1 MKSKSESTIQ
11 FIPVIVGGNRGAY
24 SLARAFYEAYHVK
37 TNVISP
43 MIIGPIK
50 NSKILKNYVQ
60 PEISQPDRFFETIG
74 KIDRD
79 FPGMKKIILGADD
92 RYAEML
98 VHLQHNFPEHWIVP
112 YVSEEVFERATNKES
127 FYAACERAGV
137 PYPKTLVITEFEEK
151 LPFEFPIVMKPADSP
166 SYQALYFAGKEK
178 VFFAKSE
185 DEYRRFYRMMREG
198 GYQKPIVLQEYI
210 PGDDRS
216 LAVVTAYTSPEDR
229 EVKLI
234 VFGQILLEDHTPS
247 GIGNH
252 LAILARP
259 EDSVAEDVRK
269 LIAETEFTGF
279 SNFDLK
285 YDERTGKYVFFELN
299 GRLGVSNYYVTAAG
313 HNPATYYVDDRIRK
327 LNLGAVVNK
336 EEALFNVVPKRLL
349 LKQIKSAKLR
359 SKVKMLYRRGRAF
372 HPLKADFETNLK
384 RRAVVWASTVNYY
397 RKFRKHPPK
406 V

>member
-1 MKSKSESTIQ
+1 MNHTSTIQ
-11 FIPVIVGGNRGAY
+11 FVPVVVGGNRGAY
-24 SLARAFYEAYHVK
+24 SLARAFYEAYQVK

-43 MIIGPIK
+43 IIIGPIE
-50 NSKILKNYVQ
+50 NSRILKNYVQ
-60 PEISQPDRFFETIG
+60 PEIEQPDRFFETIG
-74 KIDRD
+74 MIEKD
-79 FPGMKKIILGADD
+79 FPGIKKIIIGADD

-98 VHLQHNFPEHWIVP
+98 VRLQRHFPEQWVVP
-112 YVSEEVFERATNKES
+112 YVSEEVFGRATNKES
-127 FYAACERAGV
+127 FYAVCEKAGV

-151 LPFEFPIVMKPADSP
+151 LPFEFPIVVKPADSP
-166 SYQALYFAGKEK
+166 AYQSLHFAGKEK
-178 VFFAKSE
+178 VFFAKSL
-185 DEYRRFYRMMREG
+185 DEYRRIFRLMRGG
-198 GYQKPIVLQEYI
+198 GYREPIVVQEFV

-259 EDSVAEDVRK
+259 EDSITEDVRK
-269 LIAETEFTGF
+269 LIAETGFTGF

-285 YDERTGKYVFFELN
+285 YDERTGRYVFFELN

-313 HNPATYYVDDRIRK
+313 HNPATYYVDDRIRNLK
-327 LNLGAVVNK
+327 LGAVVNK
-336 EEALFNVVPKRLL
+336 EEALFNVVPKSLL
-349 LKQIKSAKLR
+349 LKQIKSVQLR
-359 SKVKMLYRRGRAF
+359 TKVKTLYREDRAF
-372 HPLKADFETNLK
+372 NPLEADFETNVK
-384 RRAVVWASTVNYY
+384 RKAVLWASTMNYY
-397 RKFRKHPPK
+397 RKFRKHPPQ

>member
-1 MKSKSESTIQ
+1 MSKTESTIQ
-11 FIPVIVGGNRGAY
+11 FVPVVVGGNRGAY
-24 SLARAFYEAYHVK
+24 SLARAFYEAYGVK

-43 MIIGPIK
+43 MIIGPIE

-60 PEISQPDRFFETIG
+60 PEIDRPDRFFETIRQ
-74 KIDRD
+74 IDRD
-79 FPGMKKIILGADD
+79 FPGIKKIIVGADD

-98 VHLQHNFPEHWIVP
+98 VRLQDRFPEQWVVP
-112 YVSEEVFERATNKES
+112 YVSKEVFGRATNKES
-127 FYAACERAGV
+127 FYEACEKAGV
-137 PYPKTLVITEFEEK
+137 PYPKTLVITELEEK
-151 LPFEFPIVMKPADSP
+151 LPFAFPIVMKPADSP
-166 SYQALYFAGKEK
+166 SYQALHFAGKEK
-178 VFFAKSE
+178 VFFVKSE
-185 DEYRRFYRMMREG
+185 EEYRRIYRLMREG
-198 GYQKPIVLQEYI
+198 GYSEPIVLQEYV

-216 LAVVTAYTSPEDR
+216 LAVVTAYTSPEDQ

-252 LAILARP
+252 LAILTRP
-259 EDSVAEDVRK
+259 EDSITEDVRK
-269 LIAETEFTGF
+269 LIAETGFTGF

-285 YDERTGKYVFFELN
+285 YDKRTGRYVFFELN

-327 LNLGAVVNK
+327 LKLGTVVNK
-336 EEALFNVVPKRLL
+336 EEALFNVVPKSLL
-349 LKQIKSAKLR
+349 LKQIKSAQLR
-359 SKVKMLYRRGRAF
+359 TKVKSLYREDRAF
-372 HPLKADFETNLK
+372 HPLEADFETNVK
-384 RRAVVWASTVNYY
+384 RKAVVWASTINYY

>member
-1 MKSKSESTIQ
+1 MSSTSTIQ
-11 FIPVIVGGNRGAY
+11 FVPVVVGGNRGAY
-24 SLARAFYEAYHVK
+24 SLARAFYEAYQVK

-43 MIIGPIK
+43 MIIGPIE
-50 NSKILKNYVQ
+50 NSRILKNYVQ
-60 PEISQPDRFFETIG
+60 PEIEQPDRFFETISV
-74 KIDRD
+74 IEQE
-79 FPGMKKIILGADD
+79 FPGIKKIIVGADD

-98 VHLQHNFPEHWIVP
+98 VRLQHRFPEQWVVP
-112 YVSEEVFERATNKES
+112 YVTEEVFGRATNKES
-127 FYAACERAGV
+127 FYAACEKAGV

-151 LPFEFPIVMKPADSP
+151 LPFEYPIVIKPADSP
-166 SYQALYFAGKEK
+166 TYQSLHFAGKEK
-178 VFFAKSE
+178 VFFAKSPE
-185 DEYRRFYRMMREG
+185 EYRKIYRLMRDG
-198 GYQKPIVLQEYI
+198 GYREPIVLQEFV

-259 EDSVAEDVRK
+259 EDSITEDVQK
-269 LIAETEFTGF
+269 LIAETGFTGF

-285 YDERTGKYVFFELN
+285 YDERTGRYVFFELN

-327 LNLGAVVNK
+327 LKLGTVVNK
-336 EEALFNVVPKRLL
+336 EEALFNVVPKSLL
-349 LKQIKSAKLR
+349 LKQIKSAQLR
-359 SKVKMLYRRGRAF
+359 TKVKNLYRQDRAF
-372 HPLKADFETNLK
+372 NPLEAEFETNVK
-384 RRAVVWASTVNYY
+384 RKAVVWASTMNYY